1 MGDYGFRSE
10 VEPRISKS
18 ESFILREVIAKS
30 ENNLEE
36 AIVYLEEKIEDD
48 SSAALDFALGTMYY
62 QSNRRPALYR
72 LTVKQLKNSLISPSP
87 QKPWTGQR

>member
-18 ESFILREVIAKS
+18 ESFILCEVIAKS

-36 AIVYLEEKIEDD
+36 AIVYLEEKFVMIQV
-48 SSAALDFALGTMYY
+48 L
-62 QSNRRPALYR
+62 R
-72 LTVKQLKNSLISPSP
+72 
-87 QKPWTGQR
+87 

>member
-1 MGDYGFRSE
+1 MKSTLFLFSLSSVISLFGEAPSFQLTSDFWNNPTFVRSFMGDYGFRSE

-36 AIVYLEEKIEDD
+36 AIVYLEEKIWR
-48 SSAALDFALGTMYY
+48 Y
-62 QSNRRPALYR
+62 
-72 LTVKQLKNSLISPSP
+72 
-87 QKPWTGQR
+87 

>member
-18 ESFILREVIAKS
+18 ESFLLREVIAKS

-36 AIVYLEEKIEDD
+36 AIVYLEEKIEND
-48 SSAALDFALGTMYY
+48 SSAALDFAWHHVLSVKPNVPLSTGLRS
-62 QSNRRPALYR
+62 SN
-72 LTVKQLKNSLISPSP
+72 
-87 QKPWTGQR
+87 

>member
-10 VEPRISKS
+10 VEPRISKT

-36 AIVYLEEKIEDD
+36 AIVYLEEKIEND
-48 SSAALDFALGTMYY
+48 STYLHDPYYTSHISIDFLRESRG
-62 QSNRRPALYR
+62 L
-72 LTVKQLKNSLISPSP
+72 LFFEINS
-87 QKPWTGQR
+87 

>member
-18 ESFILREVIAKS
+18 ENFILREVIAKS
-30 ENNLEE
+30 ENNFEE

-48 SSAALDFALGTMYY
+48 SSAA
-62 QSNRRPALYR
+62 
-72 LTVKQLKNSLISPSP
+72 
-87 QKPWTGQR
+87 